1 MAAVRARHGKV
12 KEVVAALQAALI
24 EGRPD
29 SAGKKEFF
37 FTAFLMIDGKIV
49 VKSAEQIDIYL
60 N

>member
-1 MAAVRARHGKV
+1 MIT
-12 KEVVAALQAALI
+12 I
-24 EGRPD
+24 ER
-29 SAGKKEFF
+29 SIKKEFF